1 MSNLAILGMDSS
13 RHCYG
18 YYDSRSCSS
27 RHCHGTRI
35 PVVAVVGTTTI
46 WGITAVAFVATT
58 TVRAV
63 PVVVA
68 VVTST
73 GTGMP
78 VVIVPFFLIFSVSPA
93 RHIPVSLSTF
103 DISLYVRSVVLASQQ
118 MWPLRCTA
126 RS

>member
-1 MSNLAILGMDSS
+1 MGSAGPEVHTVPVSGMDRAEQPRNSGYGYSS

-27 RHCHGTRI
+27 SHCHGTRI

-46 WGITAVAFVATT
+46 WGIPAVAFVVTT

-63 PVVVA
+63 PVVVV

-73 GTGMP
+73 A
-78 VVIVPFFLIFSVSPA
+78 LECLWS
-93 RHIPVSLSTF
+93 
-103 DISLYVRSVVLASQQ
+103 
-118 MWPLRCTA
+118 
-126 RS
+126 

>member
-1 MSNLAILGMDSS
+1 MLNGGQMSRDEQPRNSGYGYSS

-46 WGITAVAFVATT
+46 WGIPAVAFVATT

-78 VVIVPFFLIFSVSPA
+78 VVIVTVASHW
-93 RHIPVSLSTF
+93 RSLWS
-103 DISLYVRSVVLASQQ
+103 
-118 MWPLRCTA
+118 
-126 RS
+126 